1 MFKLAVISPEK
12 KVLVEEEVLSVTVP
26 TTQGQ
31 ITILPKHMAI
41 FSLVKPGEIIVRTK
55 EGNISLAGGGGFVNI
70 TADRV
75 TLLLEYGT
83 KSDEMDEVLI
93 QEAKKRA
100 EEILKNQS
108 DNKDTALASATL
120 ARLLLELKLVQKR
133 KVKR

>member
-1 MFKLAVISPEK
+1 MFKLVVISPEK
-12 KVLVEEEVLSVTVP
+12 KVLETDIQSVTIP
-26 TTQGQ
+26 TTEGE
-31 ITILPKHMAI
+31 ITVLPKHMAI

-70 TADRV
+70 TADTV

-83 KSDEMDEVLI
+83 KSDEMDEVKI

-108 DNKDTALASATL
+108 DNKSTALASATL
-120 ARLLLELKLVQKR
+120 ARSLLELKLVQKR